1 MCSSECERQLLV
13 DKKYQQEVSKRSKE
27 WEVNIWVSLLLLPF
41 ISYFI
46 FKFSCIFPHVLWSKS
61 YLYYIPA
68 NWQYDEVNT
77 VFDDSMWTWG
87 TDYILAIF
95 MALGSWR
102 CFFGCTRKS
111 RIILSDAPCAA
122 SILLFL
128 YCISVLSGGIAHQH
142 YHTVESLNT
151 SSFRIL
157 WFICV
162 GTVAFAGGPMGAIGS
177 SLAKAFKHMNVDSY
191 FNIPILPNIF
201 WFGWG
206 IIMAAFCFKG
216 DMSYK
221 RPPCDIFI
229 AGTTQVFPSAYCIAV
244 LLSHKWNFQNTRSN
258 VDNIAQN
265 FLNKVTPVHRFLY
278 TICWVLNAPLLPAY
292 PHLLHLQMPECLIN
306 TMLHSNLFIAWSLQS
321 YTVRRFF
328 VIVSQVVEDCT
339 KFPTIEKKE

>member
-1 MCSSECERQLLV
+1 MCLHEYEKQLQV
-13 DKKYQQEVSKRSKE
+13 DKICQQQTTKRSKE
-27 WEVNIWVSLLLLPF
+27 WEVNTWVSLSFLPV
-41 ISYFI
+41 ISYLTFQ
-46 FKFSCIFPHVLWSKS
+46 FSSIFPHVLWSKS

-68 NWQYDEVNT
+68 NWQYDEANT

-111 RIILSDAPCAA
+111 RIILGDAPYAA
-122 SILLFL
+122 SILMLL
-128 YCISVLSGGIAHQH
+128 YCISVLSGGIAHQY

-151 SSFRIL
+151 SSFRNL

-177 SLAKAFKHMNVDSY
+177 NLAKVFKHMNVDSH
-191 FNIPILPNIF
+191 FNMPILPNIF
-201 WFGWG
+201 WFGWS
-206 IIMAAFCFKG
+206 IIMMAVCFKG

-229 AGTTQVFPSAYCIAV
+229 AGTTQVVPSAYCILVV
-244 LLSHKWNFQNTRSN
+244 LSQKWNFQRTRNN
-258 VDNIAQN
+258 VDNITQKI
-265 FLNKVTPVHRFLY
+265 LNEVTPVHLFLY

-292 PHLLHLQMPECLIN
+292 PHLLHHQLPECLIN
-306 TMLHSNLFIAWSLQS
+306 TMLHCNLFIAWSLQS
-321 YTVRRFF
+321 YTTRRFF
-328 VIVSQVVEDCT
+328 VIISKAVESCVE
-339 KFPTIEKKE
+339 FPILEKKE